1 MSKKS
6 PRGVTSGIGVPMR
19 MQGRNGDIT
28 IRKTRDGKI
37 LYIKEDNQWH
47 PINTGIDIA
56 QLRKDVDRLSDSVRR
71 NNSGM
76 PPRPVFSRIKL
87 TKAVGTAEGE
97 AGYDKSSKLY
107 KINTQGLVVNAA
119 DIAESVSYLAIASKA
134 GYNAYIQLFDGTTHK
149 WAFGYDQGDAG
160 EFKIKSGSFLE
171 GEERVALTTSG
182 NLTATGTVTS
192 GGFTTTGT
200 WTFDTSAGGTT
211 GITAVNAAGTFT
223 NDDATLMTAAAIE
236 DKITGYG
243 YSTTAGDITG
253 VTAGDG
259 LSGGGTSGTVSL
271 AISVDDSTIETDSD
285 AIRVKDD
292 GITYAKIQNV
302 TATDRILGRDS
313 SGAGVIEEITP
324 ANLRTMI
331 NVADGATAVTNHIT
345 NDKSDTMTASNF
357 GANAALKIV
366 AFQPATTEAENST
379 GLHIDYDREVAT
391 DETNAHNDIGIDLD
405 VNAATLGTGSVKGM
419 DIDVVGA
426 TSGTHTAVG
435 IDLDVDSADTNIG
448 MIINTAGTH
457 MKLVANADADDY
469 ATFTLADTGDLT
481 IETVGDGA
489 DDSDITLD
497 ADGAVILDSSSGFF
511 QAKKAGTEFSAA
523 NSAYA
528 GMILGYTRL
537 QGDLTNSNS
546 FEIQNS
552 MTVEDSTHQITFTTP
567 PSENVEIEVSCL
579 INVSS
584 TDTEINIGV
593 SDNSTYNSIGA
604 QFEYDGAGVIFSD
617 DESDDHIVVAKFI
630 LGASELAAIGSSNT
644 FYIGFSTAG
653 ATKTANINYGVRASH
668 GIGDHPF
675 VIKAT
680 ALPLTIYDGL

>member
-1 MSKKS
+1 
-6 PRGVTSGIGVPMR
+6 
-19 MQGRNGDIT
+19 
-28 IRKTRDGKI
+28 
-37 LYIKEDNQWH
+37 
-47 PINTGIDIA
+47 
-56 QLRKDVDRLSDSVRR
+56 
-71 NNSGM
+71 
-76 PPRPVFSRIKL
+76 
-87 TKAVGTAEGE
+87 
-97 AGYDKSSKLY
+97 
-107 KINTQGLVVNAA
+107 
-119 DIAESVSYLAIASKA
+119 
-134 GYNAYIQLFDGTTHK
+134 
-149 WAFGYDQGDAG
+149 
-160 EFKIKSGSFLE
+160 
-171 GEERVALTTSG
+171 
-182 NLTATGTVTS
+182 
-192 GGFTTTGT
+192 
-200 WTFDTSAGGTT
+200 
-211 GITAVNAAGTFT
+211 
-223 NDDATLMTAAAIE
+223 
-236 DKITGYG
+236 
-243 YSTTAGDITG
+243 
-253 VTAGDG
+253 
-259 LSGGGTSGTVSL
+259 
-271 AISVDDSTIETDSD
+271 
-285 AIRVKDD
+285 
-292 GITYAKIQNV
+292 
-302 TATDRILGRDS
+302 
-313 SGAGVIEEITP
+313 
-324 ANLRTMI
+324 
-331 NVADGATAVTNHIT
+331 
-345 NDKSDTMTASNF
+345 
-357 GANAALKIV
+357 
-366 AFQPATTEAENST
+366 
-379 GLHIDYDREVAT
+379 
-391 DETNAHNDIGIDLD
+391 
-405 VNAATLGTGSVKGM
+405 M